1 MCFQPCLMGI
11 QQLRSWHDVDTG
23 ENFTTWIAEGEHQDE
38 TFPVGKRVWNFY
50 VFIAVMIL
58 SIPNYGYSHR
68 SVCFLSSS
76 WNKVV
81 SFIHPD
87 LSLCHL
93 SALCYVFLFL
103 PFLIVIVLQQKS
115 DTKFYRYIQYV
126 SYQMRTLFSL
136 KFWKDTLYP
145 PIHAMVTSD
154 KSVAPGP
161 ISSTIHSWVL
171 EIIIH
176 TVLMNICRSGNGFVL
191 ETPTTPSWN
200 LSSEG
205 IFLRFFFQSSWS
217 FVR

>member
-1 MCFQPCLMGI
+1 M
-11 QQLRSWHDVDTG
+11 
-23 ENFTTWIAEGEHQDE
+23 
-38 TFPVGKRVWNFY
+38 
-50 VFIAVMIL
+50 
-58 SIPNYGYSHR
+58 
-68 SVCFLSSS
+68 FLSSS

-81 SFIHPD
+81 SFIYPD

-115 DTKFYRYIQYV
+115 YTKFYRYMQYV

-136 KFWKDTLYP
+136 NFWKDTLNL

-205 IFLRFFFQSSWS
+205 IFLRFFPIFPKFRTLGPLALGHVFSKRNDGKRSGLIQ
-217 FVR
+217 